1 MKIEIKK
8 IINFIFCI
16 FFSLFII
23 GGSIR
28 LTVGFKELYYFD
40 IDYLEITS
48 SNNLSEEEIKENY
61 DYMVDYNLNKI
72 SGEFNLPTIKSSP
85 EGKIHFE
92 EVKEIVQM
100 VGKLLMISLVI
111 TIIGI
116 VINLKNKDIEFLN
129 LTSKLVILL
138 PILVA
143 IPMSINFDKTFVI
156 FHEIMFDNDYWIFD
170 PLKDPVINIL
180 PQEFFFHAGLM
191 IVVLVL
197 LSSIILHILYKYLKS
212 KKLNIHKQ

>member
-1 MKIEIKK
+1 MKIEMKK

-111 TIIGI
+111 
-116 VINLKNKDIEFLN
+116 L
-129 LTSKLVILL
+129 
-138 PILVA
+138 
-143 IPMSINFDKTFVI
+143 
-156 FHEIMFDNDYWIFD
+156 
-170 PLKDPVINIL
+170 
-180 PQEFFFHAGLM
+180 
-191 IVVLVL
+191 
-197 LSSIILHILYKYLKS
+197 
-212 KKLNIHKQ
+212 

>member
-1 MKIEIKK
+1 MKIEMKK

-40 IDYLEITS
+40 IGYLEIAS
-48 SNNLSEEEIKENY
+48 SNNLSEDEIKENY
-61 DYMVDYNLNKI
+61 DYMIDYNLNKI
-72 SGEFNLPTIKSSP
+72 SGEFNLPTIKSSI

-116 VINLKNKDIEFLN
+116 VINLKSKDIEFLN

-143 IPMSINFDKTFVI
+143 IPMLINFDKTFVI

-197 LSSIILHILYKYLKS
+197 LSSIILHLLYKYLKS
-212 KKLNIHKQ
+212 KK